1 MQSKKLAGI
10 FSIMANTCENLKG
23 TNEFHSIFNDRIESG
38 PEVIKLFSMLNSAEH
53 EIFSANKYAMPTIV
67 GIFIFIS
74 REIFM
79 LSYV

>member
-1 MQSKKLAGI
+1 MRKYALCI
-10 FSIMANTCENLKG
+10 CEQ
-23 TNEFHSIFNDRIESG
+23 ERSG
-38 PEVIKLFSMLNSAEH
+38 PQGYKTFFVLNSAAH
-53 EIFSANKYAMPTIV
+53 ENFSANKYITIV